1 MSYLANPDFQN
12 VGELRAAKQLLENPG
27 LAAKLTDA
35 LGVPIEK
42 TLSILPE
49 RWHETVQAAS
59 RLAIEK
65 ALDFA
70 IMTMKDRPSKK
81 SSALKH
87 KIAVAA
93 SGAAGGAFGLASLA
107 IELPISTT
115 IMLRSIA
122 DIARAEGEDFR
133 QIEAKL
139 ACLEVFAL
147 GGKAAKDDAS
157 EAGYYAVRAI
167 MASTVSDA
175 ANYIAKRGL
184 SEEGAPALVRFITRI
199 ASRFGVVVSE
209 KVAAA
214 AVPIVGA
221 VGGATINAIFIDH
234 FQKMAQGH
242 FVIRR
247 LERMYGKE
255 VVQREYERL

>member
-1 MSYLANPDFQN
+1 MSFVANPDFQN
-12 VGELRAAKQLLENPG
+12 EGELRAAKRLLENPG

-42 TLSILPE
+42 AFSLLPE
-49 RWHETVQAAS
+49 KWYDKVQQAS
-59 RLAIEK
+59 RVAIEK

-70 IMTMKDRPSKK
+70 ILTMGQQPAGK

-87 KIAVAA
+87 KIAVAT
-93 SGAAGGAFGLASLA
+93 SGAVGGAFGLASLA

-122 DIARAEGEDFR
+122 DIARAEGEDFGL
-133 QIEAKL
+133 IESKL

-147 GGKAAKDDAS
+147 GGKAAKDNAS
-157 EAGYYAVRAI
+157 ETGYYAVRAV

-184 SEEGAPALVRFITRI
+184 TEEGAPALVRFITRI

-221 VGGATINAIFIDH
+221 ISGAAINTIFIDH
-234 FQKMAQGH
+234 FQRMAQGH

-247 LERMYGKE
+247 LERQYGKE
-255 VVQREYERL
+255 LIQREYEKL